1 MTCAILASLTVCY
14 LQAGILRRFCSQQV
28 RFWCAIG
35 LPGAV
40 LANFHLLRRVHLKV
54 GYGDIVP
61 VTKGGKLFAT
71 IYILVAGT
79 ILLNNMS
86 LISMIPLELRKRRIE
101 RTVLTQFGDLLD
113 DDALHELASG
123 PLIQRLHLSAN
134 RPDGLNECTRE
145 MFALAMLVRLGK
157 VTEQDIRDTFS
168 AFNRLDVN
176 RDGVLN
182 SRSIIAGMIHKSKN
196 KANCSGGMKRV
207 GSTNSLSSLFVGT
220 GMGQKSH
227 GEKSPSGMWSG
238 SQYGTAYTSASNVRQ
253 ASTPISI
260 PVPRGHANET
270 TTLLS
275 DHSRHSILSRSG

>member
-1 MTCAILASLTVCY
+1 
-14 LQAGILRRFCSQQV
+14 
-28 RFWCAIG
+28 
-35 LPGAV
+35 
-40 LANFHLLRRVHLKV
+40 V

-157 VTEQDIRDTFS
+157 VTEQDISDTFS

-176 RDGVLN
+176 HDGVLN
-182 SRSIIAGMIHKSKN
+182 SRSIIAGMIHRSKS
-196 KANCSGGMKRV
+196 KANCNGGMKRV
-207 GSTNSLSSLFVGT
+207 GSTNSLAKT
-220 GMGQKSH
+220 PHH
-227 GEKSPSGMWSG
+227 GPPQMYGSG
-238 SQYGTAYTSASNVRQ
+238 SKKNHVGQLPLSASSMRLGAGHRPASASQGRQ
-253 ASTPISI
+253 ASAAISI
-260 PVPRGHANET
+260 PTPQGAACET
-270 TTLLS
+270 TMLLNNDTRVS
-275 DHSRHSILSRSG
+275 LLSRSQ